1 MLFLSFGSTGG
12 AGTETARVH
21 HAHRRRGGSMAGIDR
36 NYLYRM
42 MKKHG
47 IARKE

>member
-1 MLFLSFGSTGG
+1 VATRGARAAGG
-12 AGTETARVH
+12 DAGDWIAFPPLDGLRL
-21 HAHRRRGGSMAGIDR
+21 GPCGIDR